1 MLGFLNVIPL
11 LVFPTLIYT
20 MFAVGNGAGMT
31 DALATKAFSII
42 MPSGMAWVF
51 TWGGVLLLVS
61 IVCLFIEVLKSTR
74 PTASAMVDNGLSIA
88 LFIGCFLL
96 FLLADGFAT
105 TEFFLIMMMALLD
118 FIAGSVI
125 MINTAQRTV
134 QFDGQN

>member
-31 DALATKAFSII
+31 DALATKAFSIT

-51 TWGGVLLLVS
+51 S